1 MQERFIPSLSRDQN
15 PMTEFNSSNAP
26 SRTVINRAADL
37 PLRSHRL
44 DRLPSEYLTSPLKD
58 LGQLAVRLEADLLAD
73 LELYD
78 IRDTTTL
85 SDRYTALATLA
96 QLRGDWAS
104 VPRWTKQGR
113 LLQEKA
119 GARLTSGVLT
129 DLMAQCRQEGR
140 DGAWLSAEVRQRF
153 GTMPWSDVA
162 DIAKSAKG
170 SLETFS
176 PDVLVGGFQ
185 SQFDPIARNGQGVVQ
200 ESVAL
205 GIVSARLQMDMLG
218 TFKAAL
224 VDGLQ
229 AVIDANRQ
237 EVQADIWTPRTFAI
251 AADADAAPVVIGV
264 WDSGVDLALFSTAP
278 GGGIAFDD
286 DGKPAQDLLRPLG
299 EAAARWP
306 QIARLLKGNFD
317 QKAALD
323 TEEARQYRTAL
334 SGLKSQDVK
343 NFLEDMSLAGAYIHG
358 THVAGIAVENNPF
371 ASVFSATMLFSHAIE
386 PKLPTEAR
394 SRRIAATYTA
404 TVDALKRAGA
414 RVVNMSWRI
423 GPKMYED
430 ALAFHNVGATPE
442 LQREEALHLFN
453 IESDALEAAIAQAP
467 DILFVAGAGNEDN
480 DADFQR
486 YIPAGYSLPNLI
498 TVGAVDRAGA
508 ETSFSTFGKTVVV
521 HANGFEVD
529 SLLPGG
535 QRMKLSGTSMASP
548 QVANLAAKLF
558 SLRPALTVANVKDLI
573 LHGAE
578 RLDVGEGGH
587 GRVNLVNPRRSAAF
601 AGLRV

>member
-1 MQERFIPSLSRDQN
+1 
-15 PMTEFNSSNAP
+15 MTEYKSSNAP
-26 SRTVINRAADL
+26 SRTVINRADDL

-58 LGQLAVRLEADLLAD
+58 LEQLAARLEADLLAD

-78 IRDTTTL
+78 IRDAATL
-85 SDRYTALATLA
+85 SVRYTALATLA

-104 VPRWTKQGR
+104 VPRWTMQGR

-129 DLMAQCRQEGR
+129 DLMAQCRQEGH
-140 DGAWLSAEVRQRF
+140 DGTWLSAEVRQRF

-176 PDVLVGGFQ
+176 PDVLVGAFQ

-218 TFKAAL
+218 AFKAAL

-237 EVQADIWTPRTFAI
+237 ETQADIWTPRTFAI

-264 WDSGVDLALFSTAP
+264 WDSGVDLALFSAAP

-286 DGKPAQDLLRPLG
+286 DGQPAQDLLRPLG

-306 QIARLLKGNFD
+306 QTARLLKGTFD
-317 QKAALD
+317 QRAALD
-323 TEEARQYRTAL
+323 TEEARQYRAEL
-334 SGLKSQDVK
+334 SGLKAQEVK
-343 NFLEDMSLAGAYIHG
+343 SFLEDMSLAGVYVHG
-358 THVAGIAVENNPF
+358 THVAGIAVEGNPF
-371 ASVFSATMLFSHAIE
+371 ASVFTATMLLSHEIE
-386 PKLPTEAR
+386 PKVPTEAR
-394 SRRIAATYTA
+394 SRQIAAAYAA

-414 RVVNMSWRI
+414 RVVNMSWGA
-423 GPKMYED
+423 GPRMYED
-430 ALAFHNVGATPE
+430 ALAFHNVGAT
-442 LQREEALHLFN
+442 LGVRREEALRLFN
-453 IESDALEAAIAQAP
+453 IESDALEAAIAHAS
-467 DILFVAGAGNEDN
+467 DILFVAAAGNGDN

-529 SLLPGG
+529 SFLPGG

-558 SLRPALTVANVKDLI
+558 ALRPALTAVEVKELI
-573 LHGAE
+573 LQGAE
-578 RLDVGEGGH
+578 RIEIGEGQY
-587 GRVNLVNPRRSAAF
+587 GRVNLVNPRRSAEL
-601 AGLRV
+601 AGFPVYP

>member
-1 MQERFIPSLSRDQN
+1 
-15 PMTEFNSSNAP
+15 MTEDNPSSP
-26 SRTVINRAADL
+26 PNRAIIGRADDL

-44 DRLPSEYLTSPLKD
+44 DRLPSEYLTSPIQD
-58 LGQLAVRLEADLLAD
+58 LGQLAARLEAGLLGD
-73 LELYD
+73 LECHD
-78 IRDTTTL
+78 IRDAATL
-85 SDRYTALATLA
+85 RDRYTALATLA
-96 QLRGDWAS
+96 QLRGDWTS
-104 VPRWTKQGR
+104 VPRWTLQGR

-119 GARLTSGVLT
+119 GARLASGVLT
-129 DLMAQCRQEGR
+129 DLMAQCLQEGH
-140 DGAWLSAEVRQRF
+140 DGVWLSAQVRQRF

-162 DIAKSAKG
+162 EIAKSAKG
-170 SLETFS
+170 GLETYS

-185 SQFDPIARNGQGVVQ
+185 SQFDPIARNGKGVVP
-200 ESVAL
+200 ENVAL
-205 GIVSARLQMDMLG
+205 SIVAARLQMDMLG
-218 TFKAAL
+218 AFKAAL

-237 EVQADIWTPRTFAI
+237 EARADIWTPRTFAI
-251 AADADAAPVVIGV
+251 ADVADAAPVVIGV
-264 WDSGVDLALFSTAP
+264 WDSGVDLALFNAAP
-278 GGGIAFDD
+278 DGGIAFDD
-286 DGKPAQDLLRPLG
+286 DGQPAPDLLRPLG

-306 QIARLLKGNFD
+306 QIARLLKGVFD

-323 TEEARQYRTAL
+323 TENARHYRTVL
-334 SGLKSQDVK
+334 SGLRSQEVKS
-343 NFLEDMSLAGAYIHG
+343 FLEDMALAGIYVHG
-358 THVAGIAVENNPF
+358 THVAGIAVEGNPF
-371 ASVFSATMLFSHAIE
+371 ASVFTATMLFRHEIE

-394 SRRIAATYTA
+394 SRQIAAAYTT
-404 TVDALKRAGA
+404 TVDAFQRAGA
-414 RVVNMSWRI
+414 RVVNMSWRT

-442 LQREEALHLFN
+442 ARRAEALRLFN

-467 DILFVAGAGNEDN
+467 DLLFVAGAGNEDN

-498 TVGAVDRAGA
+498 TVGAVDKAGA

-548 QVANLAAKLF
+548 QIANLAAKLF
-558 SLRPALTVANVKDLI
+558 SLRPALTAGDVKELI
-573 LHGAE
+573 LQGAE
-578 RLDVGEGGH
+578 RLDIDGGQP
-587 GRVNLVNPRRSAAF
+587 GRVNLANPRRSAAL
-601 AGLRV
+601 AGAHV